1 MPQITLEYSANI
13 IEKNQVLHALQK
25 INHILAEV
33 LPTDINTCKSRAREC
48 DQCIVGD
55 GDSKHAFIHCT
66 LNIMRGRDMAIK
78 QTACQKV
85 QELLKAVF
93 AESLRDLRLQITI
106 ELNEETAAGIYSN
119 LAIITHSNAEFVCDF
134 VQMLPG
140 MPKAQVK
147 SRVIMTPNNAKRLLN
162 ALIDNIQKYEQHI
175 GVIQDIDTQIP
186 PVNFGTPTTQA

>member
-1 MPQITLEYSANI
+1 MDNNQNENQIS
-13 IEKNQVLHALQK
+13 
-25 INHILAEV
+25 
-33 LPTDINTCKSRAREC
+33 
-48 DQCIVGD
+48 
-55 GDSKHAFIHCT
+55 
-66 LNIMRGRDMAIK
+66 
-78 QTACQKV
+78 
-85 QELLKAVF
+85 
-93 AESLRDLRLQITI
+93 I
-106 ELNEETAAGIYSN
+106 ELTEDIASGVYSN
-119 LAIITHSNAEFVCDF
+119 LAIITHSHTEFVCDF